1 MDADE
6 YYDGVPVA
14 ELPIT
19 EIDVPDPGHLQRSLR
34 YPGAVDIEP
43 AAAIE
48 AGHDPDGLIA
58 RDPKSITGE
67 AIRVVGYSSTAVRVL
82 VVVLIPDHH
91 PPTGLWHV
99 ATAWPAN
106 RRQRRAYTT
115 NEQEDND
122 DDRSAP

>member
-1 MDADE
+1 MVDTDE

-34 YPGAVDIEP
+34 YSGAVDIEP
-43 AAAIE
+43 TAAIE
-48 AGHDPDGLIA
+48 AGHDPNGLIA

-67 AIRVVGYSSTAVRVL
+67 AIRVVGYSSIAARVL
-82 VVVLIPDHH
+82 VVVLLPDQH

-106 RRQRRAYTT
+106 HRQRRAYATD
-115 NEQEDND
+115 E
-122 DDRSAP
+122 